1 MAEEKSM
8 VMTLTFDA
16 NSMFCEA
23 VNTTLE
29 KVCKEGKIA
38 ENLAARFS
46 GLKLSVIG
54 NADKIISLRIAWKDG
69 DAKDVGAAVFE
80 VAGGLIGAQAGS
92 AAGRWVGATAFS
104 QSGGWLWT
112 PVAGGYLGDKA
123 GSWLG
128 EKAWEYLSENNK
140 QLILSFAGIGDVGVQ
155 VSTENKS
162 LFYSVRPK
170 LSVGNWQE
178 ILQGGFPTEKNARK
192 NDIYTFGNIG
202 EVTTPIL
209 QPTRYFLE
217 FEIKDGD
224 GWDTLEAIYGPQ
236 IFYLPEYGS
245 IQTTGRK
252 FQLELTGSEL
262 RELYYSGK
270 LRSGDRGGAIM
281 GDGGTLSHLSAD
293 YGADI
298 TPNSIEKGNGLKQ
311 GLIFLGQ
318 DITIFSVLSKPVSSD
333 SIIPFSDFA
342 SPNGH
347 EINSPLIF
355 EQKMQ
360 ENFQIMLG
368 PENPLFVDSDT
379 GIFNQHGVLIEVDD
393 FGNPTPMEMV
403 RTAEQ
408 EEFINKVY
416 EKSLRES
423 LLEMDYSDA

>member
-23 VNTTLE
+23 VNTALE

-38 ENLAARFS
+38 GTLAARFS

-92 AAGRWVGATAFS
+92 VAGRWVGATAFS

-162 LFYSVRPK
+162 LFYSVSPK

-178 ILQGGFPTEKNARK
+178 ILQGGSPTEKNALK

-202 EVTTPIL
+202 KVTTPIL

-224 GWDTLEAIYGPQ
+224 GWGTLEAIYGPQ
-236 IFYLPEYGS
+236 ILNLPEYGN
-245 IQTTGRK
+245 IQASGRK
-252 FQLELTGSEL
+252 FQLEVTGSEL
-262 RELYYSGK
+262 AELYYSGK
-270 LRSGDRGGAIM
+270 LRGGDRGFAIM

-298 TPNSIEKGNGLKQ
+298 TPDSIEKGNGLKQ
-311 GLIFLGQ
+311 GFIFLGQ
-318 DITIFSVLSKPVSSD
+318 DITIFSILSKSISSD
-333 SIIPFSDFA
+333 YFSDFK
-342 SPNGH
+342 SPQRQ
-347 EINSPLIF
+347 EINSALIF

-360 ENFQIMLG
+360 ENFQTMLG
-368 PENPLFVDSDT
+368 PKNYLFVDSDT
-379 GIFNQHGVLIEVDD
+379 GILNQHGVLVEVDD
-393 FGNPTPMEMV
+393 SGNPTPTEMV

-408 EEFINKVY
+408 EEFINTVY
-416 EKSLRES
+416 EKTLRES
-423 LLEMDYSDA
+423 LLPEMDYSDK